1 MPWRL
6 PCSSGTREGREA
18 LELGPT
24 VICEVTASVC
34 SRTSHESHAVMNQRY
49 LLKWSVPLG
58 HVDVI
63 EYGGSSGAGDHSRH
77 HATHSPESL
86 AVVANVKPRE

>member
-1 MPWRL
+1 M
-6 PCSSGTREGREA
+6 S
-18 LELGPT
+18 
-24 VICEVTASVC
+24 
-34 SRTSHESHAVMNQRY
+34 QRY

-63 EYGGSSGAGDHSRH
+63 EYRGSSGAGEHSRH

>member
-6 PCSSGTREGREA
+6 PCCSGTREGREA

-24 VICEVTASVC
+24 VMHEAAASVS
-34 SRTSHESHAVMNQRY
+34 SRTSHESHAVMSQRY

-63 EYGGSSGAGDHSRH
+63 EYGGSSGAGEHSRH
-77 HATHSPESL
+77 HTAHSPESL

>member
-1 MPWRL
+1 M
-6 PCSSGTREGREA
+6 S
-18 LELGPT
+18 
-24 VICEVTASVC
+24 
-34 SRTSHESHAVMNQRY
+34 QRY

-63 EYGGSSGAGDHSRH
+63 EYGGSSGAGEHSRH
-77 HATHSPESL
+77 HAAHSPESL